1 MTTDNQKQLEDVR
14 KLYRSKGVGHRL
26 GFGTKAAVV
35 VVDFQKQYTRTWRA
49 KSLTP
54 VENTATLLAAAR
66 SAGAPVAYT
75 FIGFEKDGADAGVF
89 GEKASTLLENVIGT
103 EPAEIDELITPQ
115 PGDAVIA
122 KQVPSSFFG
131 NTLAQDLKAQG
142 VDTVV
147 VVGTSTSGCVRATVV
162 DSLSHNFRTML
173 VRDCV
178 MDSNQ
183 LAHDITLTDVD
194 IKYGDVIGLDEAVA
208 YFEGKSL

>member
-14 KLYRSKGVGHRL
+14 ELYRSKGVGHRL
-26 GFGTKAAVV
+26 GFGTRAAVV

-49 KSLTP
+49 KSLT
-54 VENTATLLAAAR
+54 
-66 SAGAPVAYT
+66 PVAYT

-89 GEKASTLLENVIGT
+89 GEKASTLLENIIGT

-131 NTLAQDLKAQG
+131 NTLAADLKAQG

-194 IKYGDVIGLDEAVA
+194 IKYGDVISLDEAVA
-208 YFEGKSL
+208 YFEGQAAK